1 MQPGT
6 RNHRFPYERVSKIH
20 LTTKA
25 LRGFDEITPQPP
37 KSYCNHAPLLFEEQF
52 PTLPELG
59 VDKQYHIDSGGP
71 DLSDLRGVCFPLIFA
86 LPFSNSF

>member
-20 LTTKA
+20 LTAKA
-25 LRGFDEITPQPP
+25 LRDFDEITPQPS
-37 KSYCNHAPLLFEEQF
+37 KSYCNYVPLLFEEQF

-59 VDKQYHIDSGGP
+59 VDKQYHIDSGGQ